1 MKLNPANCDA
11 GLRLSIKIWV
21 WGYDLWLIVTIF
33 RYPDPM
39 IGRVN
44 GLGME
49 KMAETERIEVETD
62 TVGCDGGGGPLGHPM
77 VYLKIIPS
85 KGGETGNEGPRRFR
99 I

>member
-1 MKLNPANCDA
+1 
-11 GLRLSIKIWV
+11 
-21 WGYDLWLIVTIF
+21 
-33 RYPDPM
+33 M

-49 KMAETERIEVETD
+49 KMTETERIEVETD

-85 KGGETGNEGPRRFR
+85 KGGETGNEGGSVVCPYCSRQFVLKSGVSTPSGH
-99 I
+99 